1 MKLFSI
7 VIKNNTKLVQGLMI
21 GFVAGRGKNER
32 IYHGKDYDIKPVHLQ
47 SSIIELL
54 GLGGQYTHYIIQESL
69 VKPVSDL
76 VKSLEEDCG
85 ISLESVEEIDH
96 LEFHFE
102 LKIYSKEIGER
113 VLEIFRNKEDDI
125 TIAGFEPEEIVR
137 EDAEGPE
144 LYSPEHDYELTG
156 EGDAQGHVQSLL
168 SFYYRLKEIEQV
180 HQSEITLKIKE

>member
-7 VIKNNTKLVQGLMI
+7 VIKNNTNLVQGLMI

-47 SSIIELL
+47 SSIIDLL
-54 GLGGQYTHYIIQESL
+54 GLGGQYTHYIIQDSL
-69 VKPVSDL
+69 VEPITDL
-76 VKSLEEDCG
+76 IKSLEEEYG

-102 LKIYSKEIGER
+102 LKIYSKEIGDR
-113 VLEIFRNKEDDI
+113 ALEIFRNKGDDI
-125 TIAGFEPEEIVR
+125 NVTGFQPEEVVR
-137 EDAEGPE
+137 EDAQGPE

-156 EGDAQGHVQSLL
+156 EGDVQGEVQSLL

-180 HQSEITLKIKE
+180 HLSEITLKIKE